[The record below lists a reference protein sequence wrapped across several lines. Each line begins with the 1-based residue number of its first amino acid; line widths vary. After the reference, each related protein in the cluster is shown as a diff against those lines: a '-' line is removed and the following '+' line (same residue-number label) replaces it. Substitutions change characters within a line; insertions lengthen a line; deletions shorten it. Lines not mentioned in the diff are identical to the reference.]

1 MSMEMF
7 YPTAISYQIVEI
19 SYHSGNSCVFVIPFP
34 WVVIKS
40 VTLELL
46 ADLGAL
52 GNYPGSPFLPSDSE
66 ILLDS
71 PENEDIGNGVCI
83 YYNILS
89 LLTDFSRFSS
99 LTIQWWSHRKS
110 LTFDGCLDTYV
121 K

>member
-1 MSMEMF
+1 MCLDRFNTFIFMSMEMF

-89 LLTDFSRFSS
+89 LLTDFLDS
-99 LTIQWWSHRKS
+99 L
-110 LTFDGCLDTYV
+110 L
-121 K
+121 